1 MLAVKLLSV
10 SHDELRFNQAAS
22 THPKPAGSRAS
33 SRSRSRDSR
42 GEGRGAIKALS
53 TLLVDFD
60 IDPSKFFIMYN
71 KTRHKTANWQ

>member
-1 MLAVKLLSV
+1 MSFALIKRRPRTLNLL
-10 SHDELRFNQAAS
+10 DPERAAG
-22 THPKPAGSRAS
+22 HAPGIL
-33 SRSRSRDSR
+33 
-42 GEGRGAIKALS
+42 GGGIKALS